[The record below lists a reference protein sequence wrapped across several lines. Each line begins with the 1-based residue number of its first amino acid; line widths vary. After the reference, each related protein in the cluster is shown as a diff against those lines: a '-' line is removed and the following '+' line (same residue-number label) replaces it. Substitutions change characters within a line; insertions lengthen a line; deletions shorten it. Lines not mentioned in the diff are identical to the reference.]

1 MTGYLRIGEISRR
14 SGVAPDLLRAWERR
28 YGLVRPTRSPGGFR
42 LYSDDD
48 LERVRAMRSHLAQGL
63 AASEAASRAVSGAPA
78 DTREPGEARLRQL
91 TAALDAFDDT
101 AANAVLD
108 GLFAE
113 LSLEMV
119 LAKFVLRYL
128 DELGQRWERGEASV
142 AQEHFASSLLRG
154 RLLGFTRGWDRG
166 VGPRTL
172 LACAPGEL
180 HDLSL
185 LCFGLALRTRGW
197 RVTYLGADTPLDTLK
212 RTAAALSPRLVVLSA
227 TTADGDL
234 EGSEQDLRELAATA
248 PLALAGPA
256 VSPALAERLGVRLL
270 AGSPLD
276 EAERVATGP

>member
-48 LERVRAMRSHLAQGL
+48 LERVRAMQSHLAQGL

>member
-1 MTGYLRIGEISRR
+1 VTGYLRIGEISRR

-48 LERVRAMRSHLAQGL
+48 LERVRAMQSHLAQGL